1 MPVPK
6 TVHYLRCLAL
16 HPDVAAV
23 VFRHKVQKISRIEL
37 VTVGVIGTHLH
48 GESMILKFSDLYFV
62 EMHNQL
68 SEYTS

>member
-6 TVHYLRCLAL
+6 IVHYLRCLAL

-37 VTVGVIGTHLH
+37 VTVGVIGWVHHYIFTDD
-48 GESMILKFSDLYFV
+48 G
-62 EMHNQL
+62 
-68 SEYTS
+68 YTSSRRINDS

>member
-6 TVHYLRCLAL
+6 IVHYLRCLAL

-37 VTVGVIGTHLH
+37 VTVGVRIND
-48 GESMILKFSDLYFV
+48 SYILDLYFV

-68 SEYTS
+68 PEYTS

>member
-6 TVHYLRCLAL
+6 IVHYLRCLAL

-37 VTVGVIGTHLH
+37 VTVGVIGTYVH

-68 SEYTS
+68 PEYMS